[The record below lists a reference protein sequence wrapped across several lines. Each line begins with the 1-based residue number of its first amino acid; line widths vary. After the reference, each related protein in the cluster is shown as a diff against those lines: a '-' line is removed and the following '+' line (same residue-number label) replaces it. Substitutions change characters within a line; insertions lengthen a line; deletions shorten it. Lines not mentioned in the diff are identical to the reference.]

1 MPGKLFNYYQS
12 KRKRGYTLI
21 EIVTALAMF
30 TIIMLAITQI
40 LGRGVSSYRETKRT
54 QANLETAQFA
64 LSLIAKELR
73 TSSIVDSTIT
83 ATTST
88 LKFYD
93 YSQSRCIQ
101 YILNEDSGQITRQ
114 AVSFSD
120 PDPNVNRTSCAGHTF
135 VGGAQI
141 VFSGLLDQAVNVVT
155 SVPPSPDPS
164 VGRVT
169 FAITVG
175 TGSNA
180 TTLQTSISLRDYH
193 YTGL

>member
-1 MPGKLFNYYQS
+1 MLGSTLTTHPR
-12 KRKRGYTLI
+12 RKRGYTLI
-21 EIVTALAMF
+21 EIVAALAMF

-73 TSSIVDSTIT
+73 TSSIVDSNIT
-83 ATTST
+83 ATNST
-88 LKFYD
+88 IEFYD

-101 YILNEDSGQITRQ
+101 YILDESSGQITRR

-120 PDPNVNRTSCAGHTF
+120 PDPNVNRSSCAGHTF
-135 VGGAQI
+135 GGSAQV

-155 SVPPSPDPS
+155 STPASPDPR

-169 FAITVG
+169 FVITVG

-180 TTLQTSISLRDYH
+180 ATLQTSISLRDYN

>member
-1 MPGKLFNYYQS
+1 MFGSTFKRYPS
-12 KRKRGYTLI
+12 KRKQGYTLV

-40 LGRGVSSYRETKRT
+40 LGRGVSSYRETKKT

-73 TSSIVDSTIT
+73 TSSIVDSNIT
-83 ATTST
+83 ATNST
-88 LKFYD
+88 IEFYD
-93 YSQSRCIQ
+93 YSQGRCIQ
-101 YILNEDSGQITRQ
+101 YVLDESSGQITRR

-120 PDPNVNRTSCAGHTF
+120 PDSNVNRTSCAGHTF
-135 VGGAQI
+135 SGSTQV
-141 VFSGLLDQAVNVVT
+141 VFSGLLDQAVNVVSSAPT
-155 SVPPSPDPS
+155 PDPQ

-169 FAITVG
+169 FVITIG
-175 TGSNA
+175 TGANA
-180 TTLQTSISLRDYH
+180 ATLQTSISLRDYN